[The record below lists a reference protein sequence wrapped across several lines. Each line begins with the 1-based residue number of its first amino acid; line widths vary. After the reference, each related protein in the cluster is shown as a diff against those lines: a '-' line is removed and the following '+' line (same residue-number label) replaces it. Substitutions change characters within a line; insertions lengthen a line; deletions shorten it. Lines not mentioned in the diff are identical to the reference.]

1 MRFLLTP
8 VFAASIAI
16 LLFWLMY
23 VMTAP
28 PEVPLES
35 PSDTRIVEIVQPP
48 EEEEEEEPEPE
59 EILEAAAA
67 PPSTP
72 PSPSDIDLPDTLTLS
87 AETETTADLQLP
99 KLNLPVKFGGSSGL
113 GDAFGGFGGQGSGT
127 GAGGFGKGRGF
138 TGKRLV
144 PISTGRPQ
152 IPEIAFEQG
161 IEGWVE
167 VVFVVLPNGT
177 VENIR
182 IIDAQPKGVFE
193 AAAVEGVSSWLYA
206 AHPRAREVKQ
216 KVYFRLEDF
225 KFNWN
230 R

>member
-8 VFAASIAI
+8 VLAVSIAV

-28 PEVPLES
+28 PEAQLEA
-35 PSDTRIVEIVQPP
+35 PSDARLVEIVQPP
-48 EEEEEEEPEPE
+48 EEEEEEEPEPQE
-59 EILEAAAA
+59 LMEAAA

-72 PSPSDIDLPDTLTLS
+72 PSPSDIDLPDTLTLT
-87 AETETTADLQLP
+87 AETDTSADLELP
-99 KLNLPVKFGGSSGL
+99 KLDLPVKFGGSSGL
-113 GDAFGGFGGQGSGT
+113 GNAFGGFGGQGSGS
-127 GAGGFGKGRGF
+127 GSGGFGKGRGF
-138 TGKRLV
+138 SGARLV

-182 IIDAQPKGVFE
+182 IINAEPKGVFE

-206 AHPRAREVKQ
+206 SHPRAREVKQ
-216 KVYFRLEDF
+216 KVYFKLEDF
-225 KFNWN
+225 KYNWN

>member
-8 VFAASIAI
+8 LFAAAIAI
-16 LLFWLMY
+16 GLFWLMY

-28 PEVPLES
+28 PDVPLDA
-35 PSDTRIVEIVQPP
+35 PSETRLVEIVQPP
-48 EEEEEEEPEPE
+48 EEEEEPEPEPE
-59 EILEAAAA
+59 ELMEAAA

-87 AETETTADLQLP
+87 AETETSADLALP
-99 KLNLPVKFGGSSGL
+99 KLDLPVKFGGSSGL
-113 GDAFGGFGGQGSGT
+113 GDAFGGFGGQGSGS
-127 GAGGFGKGRGF
+127 GSGGFGKGKGF
-138 TGKRLV
+138 KGSRLV

-152 IPEIAFEQG
+152 IPEIAFKQG

-206 AHPRAREVKQ
+206 SHPRAREVKQ
-216 KVYFRLEDF
+216 KVHFRLEDF
-225 KFNWN
+225 KFNWSN
-230 R
+230 